1 MRVYKQEVKRNP
13 WAEDVT
19 VSRTRSGRWVIKL
32 DTRGMEVPAKT
43 FSNWDEAEWTAN
55 AWANDEHDKAHRE
68 TLNVWNS

>member
-13 WAEDVT
+13 WAAEVS
-19 VSRTRSGRWVIKL
+19 VSRTRNGRWVI
-32 DTRGMEVPAKT
+32 RYGSNGSEVPAST

-55 AWANDEHDKAHRE
+55 AWANEEHDKESRE